1 MAEPQLE
8 RFLNRLADPRFAD
21 SWNHYDDLVT
31 DIFTYLDR
39 ARAQAVTR
47 AVKVR
52 DEKSRK
58 IIISNVA
65 RLYPLSAFLLEAI
78 LKDSRQADEIFAQ
91 CFETCSSV
99 LRELGICLD
108 TIEKNSNSWT
118 TVAFQ
123 KLQSDIGKLEGRL
136 QNLSAPVGKYAEL
149 LQKKQ
154 ELEEKLATDNQALQ
168 EEQLRQQTEMLE
180 NELKEREGR
189 IQTLQEDLAKK
200 ERDKKSYDHNM
211 AGLLAQLQDLQS
223 FATEEQ
229 KRAWELL
236 LKDFP
241 NDAYEGKR

>member
-8 RFLNRLADPRFAD
+8 RFLNRLADSRFAD

-39 ARAQAVTR
+39 ARAQAVTM
-47 AVKVR
+47 AIKAR

-78 LKDSRQADEIFAQ
+78 LKDARQADEIFAHS
-91 CFETCSSV
+91 FETCSSV
-99 LRELGICLD
+99 LNELTSCLAK
-108 TIEKNSNSWT
+108 IEKNSNSWT

-123 KLQSDIGKLEGRL
+123 KLQSDIAKLEGRL
-136 QNLSAPVGKYAEL
+136 ENLSAPVGKYAEL
-149 LQKKQ
+149 LKKKQ
-154 ELEEKLATDNQALQ
+154 ELEEKLAADDQAVQ
-168 EEQLRQQTEMLE
+168 EEELRRQTDMLD
-180 NELKEREGR
+180 NELREREGR
-189 IQTLQEDLAKK
+189 IQTLKENLAKK
-200 ERDKKSYDHNM
+200 ERDKKSYDRNI
-211 AGLLAQLQDLQS
+211 ADLVAQLEDLES

-241 NDAYEGKR
+241 NDAHEGK